1 MKLIKFY
8 GYPKRSNLQ
17 SIKLLDL
24 LPYKFE
30 YQIWFNSFKYFN
42 LKKIIKIPFYWIL
55 RIFNTYNNNLYKNVN
70 FPYSIGTGKFITSYN
85 EIQN

>member
-1 MKLIKFY
+1 MVLIKNLKNNFHENFFFKKDIGLIENKILKLIKFY

-30 YQIWFNSFKYFN
+30 YRIWFNSFKYFN
-42 LKKIIKIPFYWIL
+42 LKKLLKYHF
-55 RIFNTYNNNLYKNVN
+55 
-70 FPYSIGTGKFITSYN
+70 IGF
-85 EIQN
+85 